1 MGVKGDK
8 WRGGW
13 TPQYADNHDKIFGKK
28 KEDNMRTTPK
38 MYLEMWLSEQIPT
51 DEWLRILK
59 ERTDVNEL
67 YQKHL
72 ENRNVEYKS
81 N

>member
-1 MGVKGDK
+1 MSS
-8 WRGGW
+8 
-13 TPQYADNHDKIFGKK
+13 
-28 KEDNMRTTPK
+28 TTAQV
-38 MYLEMWLSEQIPT
+38 YLQLWLSEQIPT

-72 ENRNVEYKS
+72 EMRDVEHKS

>member
-1 MGVKGDK
+1 
-8 WRGGW
+8 
-13 TPQYADNHDKIFGKK
+13 
-28 KEDNMRTTPK
+28 MRTTPK

>member
-13 TPQYADNHDKIFGKK
+13 TPQYAENHNKIFGEK
-28 KEDNMRTTPK
+28 MRTTPE
-38 MYLEMWLSEQIPT
+38 MYLQMWLSEQIPT
-51 DEWLRILK
+51 NEWQRILK
-59 ERTDVNEL
+59 ERADVNEL

-72 ENRNVEYKS
+72 ENKNVEHKS

>member
-13 TPQYADNHDKIFGKK
+13 NREWENNFNKIFGDKNK
-28 KEDNMRTTPK
+28 MRTTPK

-51 DEWLRILK
+51 SEWMRILE
-59 ERTDVNEL
+59 ERPDVDEL

-72 ENRNVEYKS
+72 EKNNGKTG
-81 N
+81 

>member
-1 MGVKGDK
+1 MS
-8 WRGGW
+8 
-13 TPQYADNHDKIFGKK
+13 
-28 KEDNMRTTPK
+28 RTTPET
-38 MYLEMWLSEQIPT
+38 YLQMWLSEQIPT
-51 DEWLRILK
+51 SEWLRLLK

-72 ENRNVEYKS
+72 ENKNVEYKT

>member
-1 MGVKGDK
+1 MSNGKGDK

-13 TPQYADNHDKIFGKK
+13 SIEYANNFNKIFKKSEDINMITPQ
-28 KEDNMRTTPK
+28 
-38 MYLEMWLSEQIPT
+38 MYLDMWLSEQIPT
-51 DEWLRILK
+51 NEWKRILE

-72 ENRNVEYKS
+72 ENRNA
-81 N
+81 